1 MTIDILS
8 DLHIDFYFRHYITP
22 EAVESIY
29 AHIFTDNGRRN
40 VGDVIVIAGDL
51 GHYNNQ
57 NIEVLKLIKEVFK
70 YRHIICVL
78 GNHDY
83 YLIDNTSKKEFVNE
97 SLERV
102 KHMRSLINEQNGM
115 YCLNGDVIEI
125 DGVKIGGCDSWYDG
139 EYIKKHF
146 KDQVWNIKKDDSYI
160 ESLWRRKMIDDG
172 HIYGINRQYLA
183 DLEKEKIE
191 KIYKDVDVMV
201 THVNPSLDKEHTDK
215 KFREQETTGFFT
227 FDGSKYLKEGSM
239 KYWVFGHSHINAEFE
254 VHGVQ
259 CISNQM
265 GYPSES
271 DYGDLTRIKSI
282 SIRKNT

>member
-1 MTIDILS
+1 MIILRIKMRIDILS
-8 DLHIDFYFRHYITP
+8 DLHIDFYFGHYITP

-29 AHIFTDNGRRN
+29 THIFTDNGRRN
-40 VGDVIVIAGDL
+40 VGDVLVIAGDL

-70 YRHIICVL
+70 YRCIICVL

-83 YLIDNTSKKEFVNE
+83 YLIDNASKKEFAND

-102 KHMRSLINEQNGM
+102 KHMRSLINKQNGM

-146 KDQVWNIKKDDSYI
+146 KDEVWNIKKDDSYI
-160 ESLWRRKMIDDG
+160 ESLWRHKMSDNG

-183 DLEKEKIE
+183 DREK
-191 KIYKDVDVMV
+191 
-201 THVNPSLDKEHTDK
+201 
-215 KFREQETTGFFT
+215 
-227 FDGSKYLKEGSM
+227 
-239 KYWVFGHSHINAEFE
+239 
-254 VHGVQ
+254 
-259 CISNQM
+259 
-265 GYPSES
+265 
-271 DYGDLTRIKSI
+271 
-282 SIRKNT
+282 

>member
-8 DLHIDFYFRHYITP
+8 DLHIDFYFRHHITP
-22 EAVESIY
+22 EAIESVY
-29 AHIFTDNGRRN
+29 AHIFTNNGRRG
-40 VGDVIVIAGDL
+40 VGDVLLVAGDL

-57 NIEVLKLIKEVFK
+57 NIEVLKLIKEAFK
-70 YRHIICVL
+70 YEHIICVL

-83 YLIDNTSKKEFVNE
+83 YLIENASKKEFAND
-97 SLERV
+97 SLKRV

-146 KDQVWNIKKDDSYI
+146 KDEVWNIKKDDSYV
-160 ESLWRRKMIDDG
+160 ESLWRRKMSDDC
-172 HIYGINRQYLA
+172 HIYGINRQCLA
-183 DLEKEKIE
+183 DREKERIE
-191 KIYKDVDVMV
+191 KVYKDVDVMI
-201 THVNPSLDKEHTDK
+201 THVNPSLDKEHTDER
-215 KFREQETTGFFT
+215 FREQETTGFFT

-239 KYWVFGHSHINAEFE
+239 KYWIFGHSHINTEFE
-254 VHGVQ
+254 VHGVK

-271 DYGDLTRIKSI
+271 DYGDLTCIKSTAVR
-282 SIRKNT
+282 SNA